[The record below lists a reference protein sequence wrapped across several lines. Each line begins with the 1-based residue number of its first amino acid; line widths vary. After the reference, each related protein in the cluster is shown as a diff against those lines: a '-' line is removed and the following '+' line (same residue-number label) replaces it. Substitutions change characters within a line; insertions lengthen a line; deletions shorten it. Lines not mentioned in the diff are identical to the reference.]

1 MPSKEREK
9 IFEIADRLKKKS
21 REQQRSGFKVVVTGK
36 GGAGKTTTAAVLAH
50 LFASDG
56 YNVLAVDEDPQMN
69 LPFALGVDKSKTSK
83 IIPLSRNLDY
93 IEEKTGARPGT
104 SWGLFLNLTPDISDV
119 VDKFGIK
126 IKDNLSV
133 LVMGTVVQAATG
145 CLCPENAL
153 LDSVMRYISL
163 KRNEMILLDTQA
175 GVEHFGRALA
185 KGFRHCVVVTEPTF
199 NSMDV
204 AKHTAELAR
213 QIGIPVVFLLVNK
226 VRNNRDKTKAKEYID
241 IGNNSLFD
249 RVFFSIFD
257 EELLEC
263 EPYVEPILNKESKF
277 LKTLM
282 EIKKELMKN
291 NEKLSN

>member
-1 MPSKEREK
+1 MPGKEKEK
-9 IFEIADRLKKKS
+9 IFQVADELRK
-21 REQQRSGFKVVVTGK
+21 RSGSEKGGFKVVITGK
-36 GGAGKTTTAAVLAH
+36 GGAGKTTTTAVLAH
-50 LFASDG
+50 LFANSG

-69 LPFALGVDKSKTSK
+69 LPFALGVDKAKAST

-153 LDSVMRYISL
+153 LDAVMRYISL

-204 AKHTAELAR
+204 AIHTAELAR
-213 QIGIPVVFLLVNK
+213 QIGIPNVFLLINK
-226 VRNNRDKTKAKEYID
+226 IRGERDKAKALNYIE
-241 IGNNSLFD
+241 NESLFD
-249 RVFFSIFD
+249 KVFFTPFND
-257 EELLEC
+257 EVLES
-263 EPYVEPILNKESKF
+263 EPYVEPIVENDSSF
-277 LKTLM
+277 LQALM
-282 EIKKELMKN
+282 ELKGELERKN
-291 NEKLSN
+291 LLR

>member
-1 MPSKEREK
+1 MPGKNKEK
-9 IFEIADRLKKKS
+9 IFEVADELKK
-21 REQQRSGFKVVVTGK
+21 RSSSERGGFKVVITGK
-36 GGAGKTTTAAVLAH
+36 GGAGKTTTTAVLAH
-50 LFASDG
+50 LFAHSG

-69 LPFALGVDKSKTSK
+69 LPFALGVDKDKAST
-83 IIPLSRNLDY
+83 IIPLSKNLDY

-119 VDKFGIK
+119 VDKFGIRV
-126 IKDNLSV
+126 KDNLSV

-153 LDSVMRYISL
+153 LDAVMRYISL

-213 QIGIPVVFLLVNK
+213 QIGIPNVFLLVNK
-226 VRNNRDKTKAKEYID
+226 VRGEKDKAKAVEYL
-241 IGNNSLFD
+241 GSENLFD
-249 RVFFSIFD
+249 RVFFTPFND
-257 EELLEC
+257 DVLEC
-263 EPYVEPILNKESKF
+263 EPYVEPILNGESEF
-277 LKTLM
+277 LATL
-282 EIKKELMKN
+282 KELKSELERR
-291 NEKLSN
+291 NERF

>member
-1 MPSKEREK
+1 MPSKGKEK
-9 IFEIADRLKKKS
+9 IFEVAEELKKRTSAENK
-21 REQQRSGFKVVVTGK
+21 GFKVVVTGK
-36 GGAGKTTTAAVLAH
+36 GGVGKTTTTAILAH
-50 LFASDG
+50 LFANDG

-69 LPFALGVDKSKTSK
+69 LPFALGVDKAKAST
-83 IIPLSRNLDY
+83 IIPLSKNLDY

-119 VDKFGIK
+119 VDKFGIR

-153 LDSVMRYISL
+153 LDAVMRYISL

-204 AKHTAELAR
+204 AKHTAKLAR
-213 QIGIPVVFLLVNK
+213 QIGIPNVFLLVNK
-226 VRNNRDKTKAKEYID
+226 VRVEKDKSKALEYIE
-241 IGNNSLFD
+241 NESLFD
-249 RVFFSIFD
+249 RVFFTPFD
-257 EELLEC
+257 DKILEC
-263 EPYVEPILNKESKF
+263 EPYIEPILKKDNDF
-277 LKTLM
+277 LKTL
-282 EIKKELMKN
+282 IKLKNELEERDKKFTM
-291 NEKLSN
+291 LQ

>member
-1 MPSKEREK
+1 MPSNEKEK
-9 IFEIADRLKKKS
+9 IFEVAEELKKKAS
-21 REQQRSGFKVVVTGK
+21 TENRGFKVVITGK
-36 GGAGKTTTAAVLAH
+36 GGVGKTTTTAILAH

-56 YNVLAVDEDPQMN
+56 YNVLTVDEDPQMN
-69 LPFALGVDKSKTSK
+69 LPFALGFDKDKAST
-83 IIPLSRNLDY
+83 IVPLSKNLDY

-153 LDSVMRYISL
+153 LDAVMRYISL

-213 QIGIPVVFLLVNK
+213 QIGIPNVFLLINK
-226 VRNNRDKTKAKEYID
+226 IRNEKDKEKALKYMED
-241 IGNNSLFD
+241 DKLFD
-249 RVFFSIFD
+249 EIFFTPLDDSI
-257 EELLEC
+257 LEC
-263 EPYVEPILNKESKF
+263 EPNVEPILDKDSIFVQNLKQLKNKLEETNK
-277 LKTLM
+277 KT
-282 EIKKELMKN
+282 
-291 NEKLSN
+291 

>member
-1 MPSKEREK
+1 MPGKNKEK
-9 IFEIADRLKKKS
+9 IFEVADELKK
-21 REQQRSGFKVVVTGK
+21 RSSSERGGFKVVITGK
-36 GGAGKTTTAAVLAH
+36 GGAGKTTTTAVLAH
-50 LFASDG
+50 LFAHSG

-69 LPFALGVDKSKTSK
+69 LPFALGVDKDKAST
-83 IIPLSRNLDY
+83 IIPLSKNLDY

-119 VDKFGIK
+119 VDKFGIRV
-126 IKDNLSV
+126 KDNLSV

-153 LDSVMRYISL
+153 LDAVMRYISL

-213 QIGIPVVFLLVNK
+213 QIGIPNVFLLVNK
-226 VRNNRDKTKAKEYID
+226 VRGERDKAKALGYIENE
-241 IGNNSLFD
+241 GLFD
-249 RVFFSIFD
+249 RVFFTPFND
-257 EELLEC
+257 DVLEC
-263 EPYVEPILNKESKF
+263 EPYVEPILNGESEF
-277 LKTLM
+277 LATL
-282 EIKKELMKN
+282 KELKSELERR
-291 NEKLSN
+291 NEGV